1 MEWLWV
7 AIAIGF
13 IVIELSTQRV
23 VSVWFAI
30 SALIVSLIRLIFP
43 SLGLGWQ
50 FAVFVVLS
58 VVLFAA
64 TRPLVRKIMNKNK
77 NKSDTDKS
85 E

>member
-50 FAVFVVLS
+50 FVVFVVLS